1 MPDVTAMERTVLRT
15 LCQGAEGGEVWK
27 DGMQLLQGYR
37 FRDVTHQMVFE
48 ALQQIGTGRPEVIRE
63 QLPRRLALAGFPDL
77 NLRELFEPHGLDYPR
92 ALALI
97 RQLAEGAAGGP
108 V

>member
-1 MPDVTAMERTVLRT
+1 MQDVTAMERTVLRA

-27 DGMQLLQGYR
+27 DGIELLQGYR

-48 ALQQIGTGRPEVIRE
+48 ALQQIGTGRAEVIRE

-97 RQLAEGAAGGP
+97 RQLAEGATGSR